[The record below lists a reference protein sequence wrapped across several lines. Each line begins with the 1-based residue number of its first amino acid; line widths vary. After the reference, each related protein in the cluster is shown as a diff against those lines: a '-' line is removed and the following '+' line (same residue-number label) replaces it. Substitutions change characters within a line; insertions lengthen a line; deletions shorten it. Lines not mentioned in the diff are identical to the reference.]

1 MACSG
6 FNSVRAISL
15 LLREDLNH
23 GTQAHNH
30 GSHIGYDLMLQGSN
44 LLLEFRLFKLFPQE
58 IRSP

>member
-30 GSHIGYDLMLQGSN
+30 ELHIGYDLMLQGSN
-44 LLLEFRLFKLFPQE
+44 LLHAFRLFKLFP
-58 IRSP
+58 